1 MRWLPTSASRFR
13 LAETPETIGGQRT
26 RHLGLEQRQL
36 VSHDAGAADR
46 SGGATGAAK
55 RDLMGR
61 MLPRSR
67 RRPREDQAL
76 EWRPGPAWR
85 SHSPATSARDP
96 AGRAD
101 LIGAADRSRARVAQ
115 HDAYCEALSRLG
127 LWVLRLPADTACPD
141 CCFVEDTAVV
151 VDELAVMAAPTPV
164 SRRPEVPGGRQR
176 AGARSAS
183 SPTCRRTRTW
193 RAATSCSSAGCS
205 TWASPPG
212 PTRRASW
219 RSRTPSSPSGYR
231 VVPVPVSGCLHL
243 KSAVTAIGDE
253 AVIANPDWID
263 TDVFA
268 DVAVLPVHAQ
278 EPFAANVLRARR
290 AHRGRGPSAHAGPA
304 RPLRLRGAAA
314 RHVGVREG
322 GGGRHLQEHRVPRS
336 EGLGRQRRERRRP
349 ATSTPT
355 STSAFVMT
363 ELGSRRG
370 EPIESD
376 GLLEPPWAALSPPFA
391 TNFQPRPRGRGRGR
405 AHGRAR
411 P

>member
-1 MRWLPTSASRFR
+1 MEIAL
-13 LAETPETIGGQRT
+13 T
-26 RHLGLEQRQL
+26 RD
-36 VSHDAGAADR
+36 V
-46 SGGATGAAK
+46 
-55 RDLMGR
+55 
-61 MLPRSR
+61 
-67 RRPREDQAL
+67 
-76 EWRPGPAWR
+76 
-85 SHSPATSARDP
+85 SPAIQQAELTYLERQPIDLAR
-96 AGRAD
+96 A
-101 LIGAADRSRARVAQ
+101 VAQ

-127 LWVLRLPADTACPD
+127 LRVLRLPADTACPD

-164 SRRPEVPGGRQR
+164 SRRPEVPAVASALAAFRELAYLPPDAHLEGGDVLQLGRVLYV
-176 AGARSAS
+176 GFS
-183 SPTCRRTRTW
+183 
-193 RAATSCSSAGCS
+193 
-205 TWASPPG
+205 
-212 PTRRASW
+212 
-219 RSRTPSSPSGYR
+219 SRTNQAGIVALAHAVEPFPGYR
-231 VVPVPVSGCLHL
+231 VARCPCPAACTSVGGDGV
-243 KSAVTAIGDE
+243 GDE

-263 TDVFA
+263 MDVFA

-363 ELGSRRG
+363 ELDSRRG
-370 EPIESD
+370 ESIESD